1 MVDTTPDVPISP
13 VDAASFQ
20 LGVDVQPYLVTI
32 AGLLSPGGFVDS
44 DGRPDPAHLHRTL
57 AAQIAQEP
65 LLRQRP
71 IMRNGSWWW
80 TESNIEVDLHVSLE
94 ERGPTEP
101 DFEAVC
107 GRLVMQPLDTTR
119 PLWHIA
125 LIPVARTGQ
134 CGIVIRVHH
143 AVLDGAGASDLFER
157 LFASPDSKKPD
168 PGCHQ
173 RRKPATPPS
182 HTSPRRPVPWTSSD
196 FESGRSYI
204 GRSDHGY
211 CSAQSAPRDPSL
223 PSAPGPLRSCAVRK
237 VREAH

>member
-44 DGRPDPAHLHRTL
+44 DGRPDLAHLHRTL

-134 CGIVIRVHH
+134 CGI
-143 AVLDGAGASDLFER
+143 
-157 LFASPDSKKPD
+157 
-168 PGCHQ
+168 
-173 RRKPATPPS
+173 
-182 HTSPRRPVPWTSSD
+182 
-196 FESGRSYI
+196 
-204 GRSDHGY
+204 
-211 CSAQSAPRDPSL
+211 
-223 PSAPGPLRSCAVRK
+223 LRSQ
-237 VREAH
+237 